1 MVSLGLGTGRSDAK
15 GAGLVKARRPSHHTK
30 AARARRDFW
39 KRFGVWIF
47 IVFFALSVAGG
58 LIIVSS
64 ELRPK

>member
-1 MVSLGLGTGRSDAK
+1 VK
-15 GAGLVKARRPSHHTK
+15 GRRPSHQTR

-58 LIIVSS
+58 LIIFVAG
-64 ELRPK
+64 RAGTQ

>member
-1 MVSLGLGTGRSDAK
+1 VKRAK
-15 GAGLVKARRPSHHTK
+15 VSHHTR

-58 LIIVSS
+58 LIIFIAP
-64 ELRPK
+64 ELHPR